1 MQRLINPEDWQ
12 DASLVLSTG
21 KPAWL
26 RYGETTAEDWMNT
39 ARWIASGADERA
51 IDLELLQEIHRRAM
65 KNHFFVGAENR
76 RIIADAKS
84 RGIPK
89 DEFLKDTRF
98 VMREKKTVMGLDHSL
113 FRGTLRSTPV
123 DDLPLDGSLQLP
135 GNQRAF
141 SREEYE
147 AMKKNPYMIPDP
159 DHPPVFSPDGSTV
172 RARFRYIP
180 PQRVEA
186 ATREI
191 LARLNQ
197 DLRNAKTTEDI
208 ILAVVRMNRAM
219 LAAHPFQ
226 DGNGRSIRLLSDLV
240 FQRYG
245 LPPPL
250 YPNERDLEMTD
261 SEAVQF
267 ILNGMNDYL
276 RAKAPRP

>member
-1 MQRLINPEDWQ
+1 
-12 DASLVLSTG
+12 
-21 KPAWL
+21 
-26 RYGETTAEDWMNT
+26 MNT
-39 ARWIASGADERA
+39 ARWIASGADGRP
-51 IDLELLQEIHRRAM
+51 IDLDLLQEIHRRAM

-76 RIIADAKS
+76 RIIADAKA
-84 RGIPK
+84 RGVPRE
-89 DEFLKDTRF
+89 EFLQDTRY
-98 VMREKKTVMGLDHSL
+98 VMREKKTILGLDHSR
-113 FRGTLRSTPV
+113 FRGTLRTTSV
-123 DDLPLDGSLQLP
+123 DDLPHDGSLQLP

-159 DHPPVFSPDGSTV
+159 DHPPVFSPDGATV

-191 LARLNQ
+191 LTELNQ
-197 DLRNAKTTEDI
+197 ALRTAKTNEDI
-208 ILAVVRMNRAM
+208 ILAVVRMNRQL
-219 LAAHPFQ
+219 LATHPFQ

-261 SEAVQF
+261 TEAVQF
-267 ILNGMNDYL
+267 ILKGMNDYL
-276 RAKAPRP
+276 RAKTSAR